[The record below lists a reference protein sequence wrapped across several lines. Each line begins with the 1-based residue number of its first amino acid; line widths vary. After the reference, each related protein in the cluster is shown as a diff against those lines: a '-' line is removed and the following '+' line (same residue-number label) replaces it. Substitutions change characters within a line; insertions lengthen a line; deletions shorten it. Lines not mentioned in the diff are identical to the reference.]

1 MLSCFLYTPSMT
13 DNLWAPWRMQYL
25 TQLDPDE
32 GFKGDAASKCFLCD
46 AATHEAGSEEANR
59 RLVLH
64 NDERGLILLNRF
76 PYTNGHLLISPREH
90 LGDLTDLPREQRANL
105 IELTAVAE
113 EIVRLAYNPQG
124 LNMGI
129 NIGRCAGA
137 GLPGHLHMHVLPRW
151 AGDTNFITTVG
162 DIRVIP
168 QALEESFALLWAA
181 AKKTL

>member
-32 GFKGDAASKCFLCD
+32 GFNGDAVSKCFLCE

-76 PYTNGHLLISPREH
+76 PYTNGHLLICPREH
-90 LGDLTDLPREQRANL
+90 LGDLTDLSKEQRANL